1 MARYICKRL
10 LTLLPVLIGIT
21 IFAFL
26 LGVLSPGDPV
36 SARMAGMEIEVEGEM
51 ERMEE
56 LRHELG
62 LDRPIP
68 VQYLDWMGRV
78 LHGDLGKSMIDK
90 RDIAE
95 QFAARLPVTVQLALI
110 SIVLTVFLGIGIGL
124 LMGIYHNRWPDRI
137 LGIICT
143 TTMSVPG
150 FWLALLLMTV
160 FSEKLHLLHTSGY
173 EGLHSLI
180 MPSIVLALAGI
191 GPTARLTRANY
202 IKQEGQQYVLVA
214 NSKGLRQSVITRVH
228 ILKNALLPVVTMTG
242 TRLAGILGGSTV
254 VESIFS
260 LPGIGS
266 YTLSA
271 IQNRDYFV
279 VQAYVLYTGA
289 LYVAANLAIDLIYF
303 LLNPKMKLKEGHE

>member
-26 LGVLSPGDPV
+26 LGVLSPGDAV
-36 SARMAGMEIEVEGEM
+36 SARMSSMEIEVEGGL
-51 ERMEE
+51 ERAEA

-78 LHGDLGKSMIDK
+78 LHGDLGKSMIDN

-95 QFAARLPVTVQLALI
+95 QFAARLPVTAELAVSSTILT
-110 SIVLTVFLGIGIGL
+110 IVFGIGAGL
-124 LMGIYHNRWPDRI
+124 LMGMWHNRWPDRV
-137 LGIICT
+137 LGALCT
-143 TTMSVPG
+143 TTMSIPG
-150 FWLALLLMTV
+150 FWLALLLMTI

-242 TRLAGILGGSTV
+242 NRFAGILGGSTV

-260 LPGIGS
+260 LPGIGG
-266 YTLSA
+266 YTLTA

-289 LYVAANLAIDLIYF
+289 LYVAANLIIDLLYF
-303 LLNPKMKLKEGHE
+303 VLNPKMKLKEGHE

>member
-1 MARYICKRL
+1 MTRYICKRL
-10 LTLLPVLIGIT
+10 LTLLPVLVGIT
-21 IFAFL
+21 VFAFL

-36 SARMAGMEIEVEGEM
+36 SARMAGMEIEVEGGEEKM
-51 ERMEE
+51 EA

-62 LDRPIP
+62 LDRPIS
-68 VQYLDWMGRV
+68 VQYLDWIGRV
-78 LHGDLGKSMIDK
+78 LQGDLGKSMIDN
-90 RDIAE
+90 RDIGE
-95 QFAARLPVTVQLALI
+95 QFAARLPVTAQLALI
-110 SIVLTVFLGIGIGL
+110 AMVLTVLLGIGMGL
-124 LMGIYHNRWPDRI
+124 LMGVFHNRWPDRV
-137 LGIICT
+137 LGVIGT
-143 TTMSVPG
+143 TTMSIPG
-150 FWLALLLMTV
+150 FWLALLLMTF

-173 EGLHSLI
+173 EGLHSLV

-202 IKQEGQQYVLVA
+202 IKQAGQQYVLVA
-214 NSKGLRQSVITRVH
+214 NSKGLRQSVVTRVH

-289 LYVAANLAIDLIYF
+289 IYVAANLAIDLVYF
-303 LLNPKMKLKEGHE
+303 LINPKMRLKEGHE